1 MKRLEKIVQL
11 ASPSTGVQ
19 FRRSEYGHAAARD
32 FLRDVIAMANASV
45 EGQRYIVV
53 GVDIDGNGRKQIHEI
68 DRDDFTGDPS
78 YQALANEFIEPPIRI
93 RYQPVMVGSRRVGVQ
108 YSLFERNLRAP
119 SRGKLK
125 LLF

>member
-1 MKRLEKIVQL
+1 
-11 ASPSTGVQ
+11 
-19 FRRSEYGHAAARD
+19 
-32 FLRDVIAMANASV
+32 MANASV

-53 GVDIDGNGRKQIHEI
+53 GVDIDGNGRKQIHGI